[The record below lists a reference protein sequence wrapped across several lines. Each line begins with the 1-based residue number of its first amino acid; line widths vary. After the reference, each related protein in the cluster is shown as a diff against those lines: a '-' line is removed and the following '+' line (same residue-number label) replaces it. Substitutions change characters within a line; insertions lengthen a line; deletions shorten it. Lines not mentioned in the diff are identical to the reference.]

1 MPTQGLNP
9 GDRVVDLAALVVSVA
24 VATGAVTGAW
34 LVWLI
39 KRGWLAAAAAFVVGA
54 VIGFV
59 LGSAIAHVSYRTG
72 DRATTVVKVGSA
84 SLASTIRAGLL
95 GGLGTSIGI
104 ALVALWAFRTTSP
117 GGTLF
122 RVAIGCGVGLGLLF
136 ACVASLA

>member
-24 VATGAVTGAW
+24 VATGAVTGAL

-59 LGSAIAHVSYRTG
+59 LGFSARSCFIPHGRPSHYSREG
-72 DRATTVVKVGSA
+72 
-84 SLASTIRAGLL
+84 
-95 GGLGTSIGI
+95 
-104 ALVALWAFRTTSP
+104 W
-117 GGTLF
+117 
-122 RVAIGCGVGLGLLF
+122 
-136 ACVASLA
+136 